1 MATELR
7 RRGVSVWE
15 VAGMLGH
22 KTAGYRTTEIYAKY
36 DPDYLGQAVKAIDAY
51 FIELQNQ
58 ASLPLIVK
66 KDNLRAGSVR
76 AIRFENPQVID
87 LMVGAVGFEPTTPTM
102 SP

>member
-7 RRGVSVWE
+7 RRGMSVWE

-22 KTAGYRTTEIYAKY
+22 KTAGYRTTKVYAKY

-66 KDNLRAGSVR
+66 NDDLRAGGVR
-76 AIRFENPQVID
+76 AIRIENLQVID

>member
-22 KTAGYRTTEIYAKY
+22 KTVGYRTTEVYAKY
-36 DPDYLGQAVKAIDAY
+36 NPDYLGQAVTKIDAY

-58 ASLPLIVK
+58 TSLPLIVEK
-66 KDNLRAGSVR
+66 NQLRAGSV
-76 AIRFENPQVID
+76 
-87 LMVGAVGFEPTTPTM
+87 
-102 SP
+102 

>member
-15 VAGMLGH
+15 AAGMLGH

-51 FIELQNQ
+51 FIELQN
-58 ASLPLIVK
+58 
-66 KDNLRAGSVR
+66 
-76 AIRFENPQVID
+76 
-87 LMVGAVGFEPTTPTM
+87 
-102 SP
+102 